1 MKNQDSNFERKS
13 FAIVTSP
20 RPTIDARAL
29 GLRRLINLDDFTHIH
44 LKTYHSILISN
55 GEKDLWVYN
64 IDNAP
69 GLYNA
74 IIDAIHLRHRT
85 FVVSKKYAMKEE
97 QYKVRESLSD
107 AIVLGA
113 RRNGITVSDIQNSLK
128 ECVGLSKG
136 EWNILSNGKLP
147 TRFKKNKKAND
158 CLAYALYN
166 LLGTP
171 LTYKLGKKYWNTLI
185 KSQLNA

>member
-1 MKNQDSNFERKS
+1 MKVIEDLIADPGNFSLYTDS
-13 FAIVTSP
+13 
-20 RPTIDARAL
+20 
-29 GLRRLINLDDFTHIH
+29 
-44 LKTYHSILISN
+44 
-55 GEKDLWVYN
+55 
-64 IDNAP
+64 
-69 GLYNA
+69 
-74 IIDAIHLRHRT
+74 
-85 FVVSKKYAMKEE
+85 
-97 QYKVRESLSD
+97 
-107 AIVLGA
+107 
-113 RRNGITVSDIQNSLK
+113 VSDIQNSLK